1 MAQWDTDWADGW
13 MCSQAKRSDVYGAAT
28 ERMLD
33 LADLCTGNRVLDV
46 AAGTGEQTLLAAQRV
61 GPSGYVLATDISTD
75 MLNIAADAVRRAGLT
90 NVGTR
95 VMDGE
100 NLDLEA
106 GLLRRSHLPVRPD
119 AFFRSAEG
127 AERDEASG

>member
-1 MAQWDTDWADGW
+1 
-13 MCSQAKRSDVYGAAT
+13 
-28 ERMLD
+28 
-33 LADLCTGNRVLDV
+33 
-46 AAGTGEQTLLAAQRV
+46 
-61 GPSGYVLATDISTD
+61 

-106 GLLRRSHLPVRPD
+106 DSFDAVICRLGLMLFSDPPKALR
-119 AFFRSAEG
+119 G
-127 AERDEASG
+127 DEASG

>member
-1 MAQWDTDWADGW
+1 MAQWDADRAEWW
-13 MCSQAKRSDVYGAAT
+13 MRSQAKRSDVYGAAT

-33 LADLCTGNRVLDV
+33 LADLRTGNRVLDV

-100 NLDLEA
+100 SRSECCVETVDL
-106 GLLRRSHLPVRPD
+106 PN
-119 AFFRSAEG
+119 
-127 AERDEASG
+127 